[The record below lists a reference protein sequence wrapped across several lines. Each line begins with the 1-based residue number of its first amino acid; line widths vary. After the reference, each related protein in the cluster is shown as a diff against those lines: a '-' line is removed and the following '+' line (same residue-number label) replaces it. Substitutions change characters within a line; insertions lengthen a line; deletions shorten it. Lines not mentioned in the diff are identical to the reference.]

1 MKLLAIGDSFTYGEE
16 LAELTSAWPFLLGT
30 KLGSDVSNLAKP
42 SKSNTYI
49 ARTVIENFQEY
60 DLIVIAWSHFAR
72 MELCDNKGV
81 YDVWP
86 GNSGTLFT
94 GELQYRKEVIDYISR
109 YHNDEYLYSQYLM
122 NIILIQ
128 NFLEQH
134 NKKYIMID
142 AFGNTKVRN
151 LNLNLTKLI
160 NTTYYPGWPNESMME
175 WTYGLPKGPNGHF
188 LEQGHKQV
196 ADKIYE
202 HIRHLS
208 WVS

>member
-1 MKLLAIGDSFTYGEE
+1 MRLLTVGDSFTYGEE
-16 LAELTSAWPFLLGT
+16 LAELTSAWPFLLGA

-42 SKSNTYI
+42 SKSNTYM

-60 DLIVIAWSHFAR
+60 DLIIIAWSHFAR

-109 YHNDEYLYSQYLM
+109 YHDDKYLYSQYLM

-151 LNLNLTKLI
+151 LNLNLANLI
-160 NTTYYPGWPNESMME
+160 DTTYYPGWPSESMME
-175 WTYGLPKGPNGHF
+175 WTYGTAKGNYGHF
-188 LEQGHKQV
+188 LEDGHRIV

-202 HIRHLS
+202 HIRHLGWIS
-208 WVS
+208 